1 MKKLIFSTVIYNTP
15 LKDIKNLLKSIE
27 SLSVAIKESQI
38 NIKVLK
44 LLIRDNSKN
53 PKYSSEFFLMDKY
66 SFKVEILRSDRN
78 LGYGMGHNYNL
89 LNQNSNKDI
98 WYIALNPDIYFYGN
112 KLIHFF
118 EFITYSND
126 ISCAAPL
133 IYLPNG
139 KIQYSA
145 KRNPTVFSLLI
156 SRFSV
161 FQKLPI
167 LKKYLNQNQNRNKNY
182 KEEFIESTFLSGCFL
197 VFPSEIYKKIK
208 GFSDRYFLHF
218 EDADIVRRSNNE
230 GKSIHCPLGQITHIR
245 GRGSHKSLFQQ
256 YHLII
261 SFIRYS
267 RIWGFNLF

>member
-1 MKKLIFSTVIYNTP
+1 MKKLIFSTVLYNTP

-27 SLSVAIKESQI
+27 SLSAAFKESHI

-53 PKYSSEFFLMDKY
+53 PKYSQDNLFADKY
-66 SFKVEILRSDRN
+66 SFEIEIIRSDRN
-78 LGYGMGHNYNL
+78 LGYGMGHNYNFL
-89 LNQNSNKDI
+89 DQNSNKDI
-98 WYIALNPDIYFYGN
+98 WYIALNPDVYFYGK

-118 EFITYSND
+118 KFITYSND

-145 KRNPTVFSLLI
+145 KRNPTMFSLLI
-156 SRFSV
+156 SRFSI

-167 LKKYLNQNQNRNKNY
+167 LKKYLDLNQNKNQDY
-182 KEEFIESTFLSGCFL
+182 KKEFIQSTFLSGCFL
-197 VFPSEIYKKIK
+197 AFPSEIYKRIK

-218 EDADIVRRSNNE
+218 EDADIVRRCSHQ
-230 GKSIHCPLGQITHIR
+230 GRSVHCPLGQITHIR
-245 GRGSHKSLFQQ
+245 GRGSHTSFFQQ

-261 SFIRYS
+261 SYIRYS
-267 RIWGFNLF
+267 KIWGFSLF